1 MSYIFIGLKKTC
13 LGVLDRGEC
22 DKYNE
27 IGLKKGGGIEMS
39 TTVLSIYA
47 MLSLSFAFEY
57 SPSPIPSS
65 LLSSFSSM
73 YNNVPFVF
81 QPVGSPMDKR

>member
-1 MSYIFIGLKKTC
+1 MTKTMKQV
-13 LGVLDRGEC
+13 LMEGGV
-22 DKYNE
+22 
-27 IGLKKGGGIEMS
+27 IEMS

-47 MLSLSFAFEY
+47 MLALLRFEY

-73 YNNVPFVF
+73 HNNVPFVF